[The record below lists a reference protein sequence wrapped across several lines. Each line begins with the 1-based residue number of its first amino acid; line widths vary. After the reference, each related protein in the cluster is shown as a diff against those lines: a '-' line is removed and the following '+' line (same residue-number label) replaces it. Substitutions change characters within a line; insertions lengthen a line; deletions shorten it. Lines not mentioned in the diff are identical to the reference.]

1 MSFLN
6 KKILI
11 TGSTKGLG
19 KELAIEFDK
28 LGSNLVIVGRSKKII
43 YEMKRTFKNAKKH
56 LFFDGDLMS
65 ETVSKNLISK
75 INKKLKKIDIIIH
88 CLGGSFGI
96 NSP

>member
-28 LGSNLVIVGRSKKII
+28 LAL
-43 YEMKRTFKNAKKH
+43 A
-56 LFFDGDLMS
+56 
-65 ETVSKNLISK
+65 
-75 INKKLKKIDIIIH
+75 LKKEQ
-88 CLGGSFGI
+88 
-96 NSP
+96 

>member
-43 YEMKRTFKNAKKH
+43 YEMKRTFK
-56 LFFDGDLMS
+56 
-65 ETVSKNLISK
+65 ISAS
-75 INKKLKKIDIIIH
+75 II
-88 CLGGSFGI
+88 CLRFS
-96 NSP
+96 